1 MGMVVMVVVVVV
13 VAVVVVDDVV
23 KAEEDWIRNGS
34 ATVAMITS
42 MLSMFQIGG
51 GGGVIYMPDMP
62 DFGTAVSDLMQQGQ
76 RCWYE
81 SGTWKPCKV
90 VRARGGGSWACLAHG
105 LQCLCDGRAC

>member
-1 MGMVVMVVVVVV
+1 MYQEIWRRGLVGWAAARWDVLVVVVVVMVVMVVVVVV

-51 GGGVIYMPDMP
+51 GG
-62 DFGTAVSDLMQQGQ
+62 
-76 RCWYE
+76 
-81 SGTWKPCKV
+81 V
-90 VRARGGGSWACLAHG
+90 V
-105 LQCLCDGRAC
+105 